1 MEVKLVVANGK
12 NAGQKIAVP
21 GPKFFI
27 GRAEDCHLRPNS
39 DLVSRHHCVILIE
52 DGFVAVRDFGSKNGT
67 FVNDERVRAEQE
79 LKNGDRLKIGQL
91 ELALELAVPVGGK
104 KKPKVHS
111 IQEAAARAAETG
123 GASPDDLDLDL
134 LLGDAA
140 ASGPPLQTETQP
152 LNGAAGAAA
161 PADKEETQ
169 LAIPKTQ
176 ETDAVKEP
184 AAEAKVQPPKKT
196 EPPKKTDAPSRSA
209 DAAQAWKGMQEKK
222 PEAHSSR
229 DAAADMLKQ
238 MLNRGK
244 R

>member
-27 GRAEDCHLRPNS
+27 GRAEDCQLRPNS
-39 DLVSRHHCVILIE
+39 ELVSRHHCVVLIE

-67 FVNDERVRAEQE
+67 FVNDEPVRAEQE
-79 LKNGDRLKIGQL
+79 LKNGDRLRVGQL
-91 ELALELAVPVGGK
+91 EFTVELAVTVSGK

-111 IQEAAARAAETG
+111 VQEAAARAAATG
-123 GASPDDLDLDL
+123 VASPDDLDLAS
-134 LLGDAA
+134 LLGDPAD
-140 ASGPPLQTETQP
+140 SLLPSQTETRP
-152 LNGAAGAAA
+152 LGGTGSAAS
-161 PADKEETQ
+161 PADKEETL
-169 LAIPKTQ
+169 LAIAKTQ
-176 ETDAVKEP
+176 ETDATKEP
-184 AAEAKVQPPKKT
+184 DAQVKAQPPKKT
-196 EPPKKTDAPSRSA
+196 EPPKKTDSPNRSA
-209 DAAQAWKGMQEKK
+209 DAAQACKGIQEKK
-222 PEAHSSR
+222 PGAGSSR

>member
-1 MEVKLVVANGK
+1 MEVKLVVASGK

-39 DLVSRHHCVILIE
+39 DLVSRHHCVIVVE

-67 FVNDERVRAEQE
+67 FVNGEAVRAEQE
-79 LKNGDRLKIGQL
+79 LKNGDHLKVGQL
-91 ELALELAVPVGGK
+91 EFVIELAVTVGGK

-111 IQEAAARAAETG
+111 IQEAAARAAQTG
-123 GASPDDLDLDL
+123 VASPEELDLDS
-134 LLGDAA
+134 LLGGDADPA
-140 ASGPPLQTETQP
+140 LTLQAETQSLDGATSVP
-152 LNGAAGAAA
+152 LSAGS
-161 PADKEETQ
+161 EETQ
-169 LAIPKTQ
+169 SAIAKVK
-176 ETDAVKEP
+176 ETDRQ
-184 AAEAKVQPPKKT
+184 AAAQAKT
-196 EPPKKTDAPSRSA
+196 EPPKKTNAPDRSA
-209 DAAQAWKGMQEKK
+209 DAAQAWKGLKEKA

-238 MLNRGK
+238 MFNRGK